1 MIIYVLCIIFVSN
14 PKLKMQDYPQL
25 DAFTWTL
32 AASFASGQFVVELGA
47 GSRQSSLHSLL
58 QLLKVF
64 FRIQVDHFSDQDL
77 NLLPHFLHV
86 LEILLELGPLLVL
99 GGGDDP
105 VVEVLHLLVDVL
117 VDGDERHDV
126 HGVVG
131 GALRLHHLGLALL
144 GGGLLTLTLGPRLL
158 VLLLLL
164 CAGDEAVH
172 LVRDLLQGLAL
183 AAVARGA
190 RGDLW
195 GELHIQ
201 FDISTLIKYSEYSG
215 KAPISFCLLLVV
227 KCMHLLALD
236 Y

>member
-1 MIIYVLCIIFVSN
+1 MDAIKTNIKVMYLTQV
-14 PKLKMQDYPQL
+14 KMQDCLQF
-25 DAFTWTL
+25 DAFTWPLT
-32 AASFASGQFVVELGA
+32 ASFASGQFVVELGA

-58 QLLKVF
+58 QLLKIF
-64 FRIQVDHFSDQDL
+64 FRIQVDHFGDQDL
-77 NLLPHFLHV
+77 HLLPHFLHV
-86 LEILLELGPLLVL
+86 LEIFLELGPLLVL

-131 GALRLHHLGLALL
+131 GALRLHHLGLAVL
-144 GGGLLTLTLGPRLL
+144 GRGGLLALGPRLL

-164 CAGDEAVH
+164 GAGDEAVH

-183 AAVARGA
+183 AAVAGGA

-195 GELHIQ
+195 VELSNLT
-201 FDISTLIKYSEYSG
+201 F
-215 KAPISFCLLLVV
+215 
-227 KCMHLLALD
+227 
-236 Y
+236 

>member
-1 MIIYVLCIIFVSN
+1 MDTIKTNIKVMYLTQV
-14 PKLKMQDYPQL
+14 KMQDCLQF

-32 AASFASGQFVVELGA
+32 TASFASGQFVVELGA

-58 QLLKVF
+58 QLLKIF
-64 FRIQVDHFSDQDL
+64 FRIQVDHFGDQDL

-86 LEILLELGPLLVL
+86 LEVLLELGPLLVL

-131 GALRLHHLGLALL
+131 GALRLHHLGLATL
-144 GGGLLTLTLGPRLL
+144 GRGGLLALGPRLL

-164 CAGDEAVH
+164 GAGDEAVH

-190 RGDLW
+190 GSDLW
-195 GELHIQ
+195 VELSNLT
-201 FDISTLIKYSEYSG
+201 F
-215 KAPISFCLLLVV
+215 
-227 KCMHLLALD
+227 
-236 Y
+236 

>member
-1 MIIYVLCIIFVSN
+1 
-14 PKLKMQDYPQL
+14 MQDYPQL

-47 GSRQSSLHSLL
+47 RSRQSSLHSLL

-64 FRIQVDHFSDQDL
+64 FRIQVDHFGDQDL

-131 GALRLHHLGLALL
+131 GALRLHHLRLAIL
-144 GGGLLTLTLGPRLL
+144 GCRGLLTPGLGPRLL